1 MSGQSELLKK
11 RTMKLALDVCQLIK
25 HLPLDEPGST
35 VRRQL
40 ARSATSLA
48 FNYRASCRARSHAEF
63 TSKIGLVAEESDET
77 QAWLE
82 FIQAAELLVG
92 DELLRLI
99 AESTEISK
107 IMSASAGTARYNR
120 RNANANL
127 TEQTQ
132 KPIE

>member
-11 RTMKLALDVCQLIK
+11 RTMLFALDICKLIK
-25 HLPLDEPGST
+25 HLPPDEPGPT

-40 ARSATSLA
+40 AKSATSLA

-77 QAWLE
+77 QGWLE
-82 FIQAAELLVG
+82 FIQAAELLTGV
-92 DELLRLI
+92 DLLRLVV
-99 AESTEISK
+99 ESTELSK

-120 RNANANL
+120 RN
-127 TEQTQ
+127 TRE
-132 KPIE
+132 KPAE